1 MASSASRPKDY
12 RGCSIVVDNREGR
25 GCTNIS
31 KAELCA
37 QFTDMLGTP
46 STIMVLATGDFLL
59 VDAERRVLVIA
70 ERKTYADAISSIRSG
85 HMAMQ
90 LTQMGMARNMH
101 FDGLQMPADPKLPQI
116 VMLLVGSAADE
127 LANDD
132 NAELQVVG
140 MLSRAQT
147 NYTNLVVLPVSC
159 DELLPRAFAAHCAR
173 TIEALQPSYTG
184 YPTVDELQKRCRKP
198 EIDSPALFTECVVAL
213 VPGIGPKSA
222 PVIAR
227 AFGGS
232 LHTLVAEARRR
243 GIHAFITDR
252 KIAGVGKVT
261 AEKLCAMLVAS
272 TPDEDSDDTPIGG
285 LKPPAP
291 PGSKKKSTKT
301 DAAGAKRSTPASA
314 PKKPRRKRIPTH
326 DIDDMPIGGHA
337 APPPSADASPAV
349 LAPPTPPAAPA
360 DERSEEAAGG
370 RGAACPPYV
379 PAASYAAASTRMLE
393 LRAAGHSC
401 VQFGA
406 TVPPAVLWCEQH
418 RCAGP
423 R

>member
-272 TPDEDSDDTPIGG
+272 TPDEDSDDTPIAAA
-285 LKPPAP
+285 LAK
-291 PGSKKKSTKT
+291 TKT
-301 DAAGAKRSTPASA
+301 KPAAGAKRATPASA
-314 PKKPRRKRIPTH
+314 PKKPRRKRLMIH
-326 DIDDMPIGGHA
+326 DIDDMPIDLPGGHA
-337 APPPSADASPAV
+337 APPPPADASPAV

>member
-70 ERKTYADAISSIRSG
+70 ERKTYADAIASIRSG

-213 VPGIGPKSA
+213 VPGI
-222 PVIAR
+222 AR

-272 TPDEDSDDTPIGG
+272 TPDEDSDDVPIGG

-291 PGSKKKSTKT
+291 PGSKKKSTKG

-314 PKKPRRKRIPTH
+314 TKKPRRKRIPMH

-337 APPPSADASPAV
+337 APPPPADASPAV
-349 LAPPTPPAAPA
+349 LAPPSPSSSPAPSPPGAEA
-360 DERSEEAAGG
+360 ERSEAAGVA
-370 RGAACPPYV
+370 GAAGTLPYV

-423 R
+423 K